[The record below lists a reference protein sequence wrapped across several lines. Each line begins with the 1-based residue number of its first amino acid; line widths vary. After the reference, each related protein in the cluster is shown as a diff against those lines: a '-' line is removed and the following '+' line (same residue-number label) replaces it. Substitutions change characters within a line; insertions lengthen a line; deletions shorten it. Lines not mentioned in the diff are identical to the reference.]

1 MNTAKPEYMNLS
13 QKLRKMKL
21 SGMAD
26 ELDRQAEDPNIDLR
40 NADERIT
47 ELIEA
52 EWSLRYN
59 KKLNRFL
66 KKATL
71 RYPTATIDETI
82 YDADRKLDYQS
93 IEQLATCEWIDH
105 RRNLLITGRS
115 STGKSYMGNAFGV
128 CAIKQFR
135 NVKYVKASVL
145 MAEYEQAEVKGE
157 MLEYINMMSSLALL
171 IIDDFGLMNLDL
183 NKCRN
188 MFEVLDS
195 REGRG
200 STMVI
205 SQLPVSSWYDLF
217 SNNTYGDACMERLIR
232 GAYRLEFNGRNMR
245 DPEDK
250 A

>member
-26 ELDRQAEDPNIDLR
+26 ELDRQAMDPNIDLR
-40 NADERIT
+40 DVDERIT

-52 EWSLRYN
+52 EWDLRYN

-66 KKATL
+66 KKACL
-71 RYPTATIDETI
+71 RYPTATLDETI

-105 RRNLLITGRS
+105 RRNLLITGKS
-115 STGKSYMGNAFGV
+115 STGKSYMANALGV

-135 NVKYVKASVL
+135 SVKYVKASVL

-157 MLEYINMMSSLALL
+157 ILEYLKMMSSLALL
-171 IIDDFGLMNLDL
+171 IIDDFGLMNLDP

-200 STMVI
+200 STIVI

-217 SNNTYGDACMERLIR
+217 SNNTYADACMERLIR

-245 DPEDK
+245 ED
-250 A
+250 